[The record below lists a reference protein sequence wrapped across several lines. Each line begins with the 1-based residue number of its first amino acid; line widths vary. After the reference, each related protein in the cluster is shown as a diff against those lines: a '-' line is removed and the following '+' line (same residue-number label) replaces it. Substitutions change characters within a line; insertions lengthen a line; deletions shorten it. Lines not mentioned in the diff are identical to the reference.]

1 MTRHVYTTRSFSSNI
16 VPAKLVVFLCERAR
30 GSGQAA
36 TGFTAQ
42 KNRQLRRLDQTMV
55 VLETS
60 NVRLDKHD
68 VE

>member
-1 MTRHVYTTRSFSSNI
+1 MTKHVYTTRSFSS
-16 VPAKLVVFLCERAR
+16 KLVVFLYERAR

-60 NVRLDKHD
+60 NVRLDKHH